1 MTLAGCLPGDLVI
14 CVQLME
20 EIMIGKHD
28 VTLWS
33 VVMGQP
39 TASFETR
46 MGHASILKVA
56 KAADEAFL
64 DFNFCVLLSLGNVL
78 SISETCQLR
87 WKRFTRPQAAVVQ
100 NEGSMPESRL
110 EVSDRDDDDEGAAV
124 SVQPDRDHLLK
135 EAAGAEVR
143 TFISTLVHD
152 EQDAAKLNKALF
164 DLSAVQ
170 RPLGNHTRLVVHWV
184 WSKEAEASQTFTR
197 SHNIFERIPGL
208 CRNRASVVK
217 QTLDLM
223 LGDRPE
229 AYARVSSCRSLSQT
243 G

>member
-1 MTLAGCLPGDLVI
+1 MKRFSTSTSVAGVVEL
-14 CVQLME
+14 
-20 EIMIGKHD
+20 GKRLII
-28 VTLWS
+28 T
-33 VVMGQP
+33 
-39 TASFETR
+39 
-46 MGHASILKVA
+46 
-56 KAADEAFL
+56 
-64 DFNFCVLLSLGNVL
+64 
-78 SISETCQLR
+78 ETCQLR

-100 NEGSMPESRL
+100 NEGSMSESRP
-110 EVSDRDDDDEGAAV
+110 EVSDREDDDERTAAP
-124 SVQPDRDHLLK
+124 VQPDRDRAHLLK

-170 RPLGNHTRLVVHWV
+170 RPLSDHTRLVVHWD
-184 WSKEAEASQTFTR
+184 WSKEAEAFQTFTR

-229 AYARVSSCRSLSQT
+229 A
-243 G
+243 